1 MTPGDRG
8 RIALL
13 ARRAAR
19 LALKDKLV
27 ELRDARQRIV
37 DLEGTVQTLKTQ
49 GLALRDR
56 MVDLEALVTALGG

>member
-1 MTPGDRG
+1 MTPSDRG
-8 RIALL
+8 QIALL

-56 MVDLEALVTALGG
+56 VADLEALVPAREG

>member
-1 MTPGDRG
+1 
-8 RIALL
+8 
-13 ARRAAR
+13 
-19 LALKDKLV
+19 LKDKLV

>member
-8 RIALL
+8 RIALI

-27 ELRDARQRIV
+27 ELREARQRIV
-37 DLEGTVQTLKTQ
+37 ELEATVQTLKTQ

-56 MVDLEALVTALGG
+56 VDKIEARVPAREG

>member
-1 MTPGDRG
+1 VTPGDRG
-8 RIALL
+8 RIALI

-56 MVDLEALVTALGG
+56 VADLEALVPAREG